1 MPVSFTKNIQ
11 KHYVLCRMLDE
22 GTMDEVLDY
31 IHDLEVDDD
40 FNKPFYEI
48 VDFTDVKVLDFG
60 YYESNRLLG
69 KYKALALNKGYLG
82 TIFVTGNV
90 YGQAISKMFKTA
102 GHFKGINIRVVQ
114 RLDEAVLLIDHLI
127 NNSQT

>member
-48 VDFTDVKVLDFG
+48 VDFTDVKVLDFV
-60 YYESNRLLG
+60 YY
-69 KYKALALNKGYLG
+69 
-82 TIFVTGNV
+82 
-90 YGQAISKMFKTA
+90 
-102 GHFKGINIRVVQ
+102 
-114 RLDEAVLLIDHLI
+114 
-127 NNSQT
+127 